1 MNEFQERF
9 KNFDNR
15 KLLKNLEDAGNYNSI
30 AVEAANLELTKRN
43 ISDEDIHSIKD
54 EIKEK
59 QDKNEIE

>member
-15 KLLKNLEDAGNYNSI
+15 KLLKILEDAGNYNSI
-30 AVEAANLELTKRN
+30 AVEAAKLELTKRN

>member
-15 KLLKNLEDAGNYNSI
+15 KLLKILEDAGNYNSI
-30 AVEAANLELTKRN
+30 AVEAAKLELTKRD

>member
-30 AVEAANLELTKRN
+30 AVEAAKLELTKRN